1 MVVTP
6 SFVLCVSAR
15 SCGTRYVG
23 AAAGSVHSLLV
34 RARPRPLR
42 VSSLGAAPARF
53 WGMPTGAR
61 AMLVVTPKKLWRDHK
76 LRHKWQARGAQVEA

>member
-1 MVVTP
+1 MNTIASVADDEGAQI
-6 SFVLCVSAR
+6 L
-15 SCGTRYVG
+15 VG

-34 RARPRPLR
+34 GARPRPLR

-61 AMLVVTPKKLWRDHK
+61 VMLASVTPKMLWRDHK
-76 LRHKWQARGAQVEA
+76 LRHKWQAQGDQVEA